1 VARTSGVEDVIAA
14 VLAVTSCAACGR
26 IGFDSRDEAH
36 ADAEDTGSFRCDP
49 GAPFGAPVRIDELA
63 SAAHEGGLR
72 LMPDELSGYVTSDR
86 DGAPAVYWV
95 SRSDRDTPFA
105 IEPVPALALAAQPAL
120 AGDGTFILFERS
132 GDIWIAART
141 AAAAFGA
148 IGVAIDLSSGQRDA
162 DPFVQATDDDIYL
175 ASSRDSGDAANGDLY
190 HALRVGS
197 SFVVPARIAE
207 LASSFDEGAPVIA
220 ADGLAL
226 YFRSNRPSAH
236 GGTNIFVSH
245 RADVDAAWQTP
256 ELVAGVSSDAN
267 DEPSWLSGD
276 GCRLYL
282 TSDRSGAGDVFVA
295 TRR

>member
-1 VARTSGVEDVIAA
+1 VEDVIAA
-14 VLAVTSCAACGR
+14 VLAVASCAACGR
-26 IGFDSRDEAH
+26 IGFDSRRDEAL
-36 ADAEDTGSFRCDP
+36 ADAADTGSVRCDP

-63 SAAHEGGLR
+63 STAREGGLR
-72 LMPDELSGYVTSDR
+72 LMPDELSGYVASDR
-86 DGAPAVYWV
+86 DGAPSVYLV
-95 SRSDRDTPFA
+95 TRSDRDAPFA
-105 IEPVPALALAAQPAL
+105 LEPAPALGMAAQPAL
-120 AGDGTFILFERS
+120 AADGTFILFERS

-141 AAAAFGA
+141 AATAFGA
-148 IGVAIDLSSGQRDA
+148 IGIATDLSSGQRDA
-162 DPFVQATDDDIYL
+162 DPFVQATGDDIYL
-175 ASSRDSGDAANGDLY
+175 ASTRDSGDAANGDLY

-197 SFVVPARIAE
+197 SFVVPSRIAE
-207 LASSFDEGAPVIA
+207 LASSFDDGAPVIA

-236 GGTNIFVSH
+236 GGTNIYVAR
-245 RADVDAAWQTP
+245 RADVDTAWQTP
-256 ELVAGVSSDAN
+256 ELVEGVSSDAN